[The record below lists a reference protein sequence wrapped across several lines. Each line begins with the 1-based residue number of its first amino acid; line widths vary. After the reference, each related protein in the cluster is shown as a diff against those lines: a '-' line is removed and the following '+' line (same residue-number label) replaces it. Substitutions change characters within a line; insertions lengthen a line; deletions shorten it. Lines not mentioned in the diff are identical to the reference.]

1 MVFDREGLQ
10 DFVDSGDKSPP
21 PVFVGREDILRDIE
35 ATARRIRKEYIATGQ
50 GNPGETRIIQGAPGA
65 GKSSVIA
72 ELRNRS
78 INSPAPQSPLVLSLN
93 SSRISR
99 PENILVPLARL
110 VNANRADEFLA
121 RINET
126 LVAGGSVGT
135 SGTKVEGRVESSMTR
150 LDPDPNLT
158 EFEEWVLNLPE
169 DQGIKG
175 PIIVA
180 IDEAQRFR
188 EQVDSPLARV
198 LQGIHDGSKLPMMLV
213 LAGLGDTNERA
224 RSMELTRGSKV
235 HEIGSLAP
243 EEAGEFMLA
252 CCRRF
257 GMDPRGHEERLV
269 ELAAPCEGW
278 PRHLHFTLQSLG
290 REALKGDG
298 DLARVSWEN
307 VKKQAK
313 ESRTRY
319 YQDQQS
325 QEMKLS
331 SSLVGKILREYRP
344 GSKLPDVIDNITLH
358 AGEGTGIKW
367 LIPEGMTAKSLA
379 DHLIHRGVFL
389 EKKDHTLSL
398 GIPSFR
404 SYLVEAGGL
413 SLPPPSDDMI
423 REARNHCRTHRKSLR
438 EWREQGARLDKE
450 LQSAEQDITRKRD
463 EVRKIRFRSLSFGKS
478 QLQKDLI
485 KAEEQLAEIRDRQL
499 KSPPP
504 PMPPSPKTLGI
515 AHCMTT
521 SDAKK
526 EAALEKVDKLEEQQ
540 IFFPAKTPV
549 STGYVTEGTPAETLL
564 FVVNDQSHV
573 MPTGSY
579 GRKWHHFAVW
589 DGRDA
594 DLLPTLKEAF
604 PETRMVVEPGLQ
616 PLWPGNIPA
625 VESEEANRLM
635 HNAGLSRHLQNVGL
649 ARDDPGHATEPE
661 IDNQKAVEQE
671 KDPET
676 SLGTPKMGM

>member
-1 MVFDREGLQ
+1 MEFDREGLK
-10 DFVDSGDKSPP
+10 DFIDSGDKSPP

-72 ELRNRS
+72 ELKYRS
-78 INSPAPQSPLVLSLN
+78 INSPAPQAPLVLSLN

-110 VNANRADEFLA
+110 VNVNRADEFLA

-188 EQVDSPLARV
+188 EQVDSPLAKF

-213 LAGLGDTNERA
+213 LAGLGDTNARA
-224 RSMELTRGSKV
+224 RAMELTRGSKV

-298 DLARVSWEN
+298 DLAKISWED

-331 SSLVGKILREYRP
+331 SSLVGNILREYRP

-389 EKKDHTLSL
+389 EKKDHTISFA
-398 GIPSFR
+398 IPSFR
-404 SYLVEAGGL
+404 SYLIEAGGL
-413 SLPPPSDDMI
+413 TLPPPSDEMI
-423 REARNHCRTHRKSLR
+423 RQARNHCRTHRKSLR
-438 EWREQGARLDKE
+438 GWREQGARLDKE
-450 LQSAEQDITRKRD
+450 LQSAKQNITRKRD
-463 EVRKIRFRSLSFGKS
+463 ELDKIGFLSFQRKH
-478 QLQKDLI
+478 QLQEDLA
-485 KAEEQLAEIRDRQL
+485 KVEGQAAEISERQRNR
-499 KSPPP
+499 PPP
-504 PMPPSPKTLGI
+504 PMPPSPKILKI
-515 AHCMTT
+515 SRCQTT
-521 SDAKK
+521 GEVAM
-526 EAALEKVDKLEEQQ
+526 EEVGGKVKTMEEQQ
-540 IFFPAKTPV
+540 IFFLAKTPV
-549 STGYVTEGTPAETLL
+549 SAGYVTEGTPAETLL
-564 FVVNDQSHV
+564 FVVGNRSQV
-573 MPTGSY
+573 MPASSY
-579 GRKWHHFAVW
+579 GRQWHHFAIW
-589 DGRDA
+589 DGKDVNQIQ
-594 DLLPTLKEAF
+594 TLMVAF
-604 PETRMVVEPGLQ
+604 PETRMVVEPGLRSI
-616 PLWPGNIPA
+616 WPGNIPV

-635 HNAGLSRHLQNVGL
+635 HKAGLSRHLHDVGL

-661 IDNQKAVEQE
+661 IDNQMAVEQE
-671 KDPET
+671 KEPET
-676 SLGTPKMGM
+676 GDSQMKP